1 MTREEQ
7 LVTSLGASL
16 IVVLATLG
24 VEYIPQSVMAI
35 TVILIG
41 VIFALVLN
49 YRKTDGML
57 KSFII
62 ALVLSLIL
70 FVILYLAEKTG
81 PGRNLLLYPVYM
93 TFLYAGLAI
102 TARLRKN
109 T

>member
-16 IVVLATLG
+16 IVVPATLSA
-24 VEYIPQSVMAI
+24 EYIPQSVMAL
-35 TVILIG
+35 TAILIG

-70 FVILYLAEKTG
+70 FAILYLTGKTS
-81 PGRNLLLYPVYM
+81 PGRILLLYPVLM

-102 TARLRKN
+102 TASLRKK
-109 T
+109 